1 MKNIISFT
9 GLSYPSV
16 LLAGTTLTIT
26 SFCALPM
33 PSQALPQP
41 SPITQKKQPPPSPI
55 TQKKQPPLNPITQKK
70 QPPPSPITQKIKVL
84 QKSNKRWIQ
93 IKLSKQQLIAWQ
105 GNKPVYAIK
114 VSTGKASTPTIPG
127 TFAVQFKR
135 SAYRMK
141 GIDYDLPNVPYVL
154 YYDGN
159 YAIHGAYWHRKFG
172 TPISHGCTN
181 LAVDHA
187 KWLFNWASVG
197 TEVVINK

>member
-1 MKNIISFT
+1 MKSIRSLT
-9 GLSYPSV
+9 GLRRPIVS
-16 LLAGTTLTIT
+16 LAGVALSMTAL
-26 SFCALPM
+26 CALPI

-41 SPITQKKQPPPSPI
+41 NTNPQKKQPSNNTI
-55 TQKKQPPLNPITQKK
+55 AQKKQPQLNTIDRAIQ
-70 QPPPSPITQKIKVL
+70 SL

-114 VSTGKASTPTIPG
+114 VSTGKASTPTLPG
-127 TFAVQFKR
+127 TFEIQFKR
-135 SAYRMK
+135 RTYRMK
-141 GIDYDLPNVPYVL
+141 GTDYDVPNVPYIL

-172 TPISHGCTN
+172 TPVSHGCTN

-187 KWLFNWASVG
+187 KWLFDWASEG
-197 TEVVINK
+197 TPVVINK